1 MAGEPLYGPNAPV
14 SGVLGNGARVFDGR
28 RASGPPFIQ
37 LPFSQEDA
45 GCLCHF
51 ARKEYSY
58 KVLRD
63 MTCLDLS

>member
-1 MAGEPLYGPNAPV
+1 MAGEIYGPNAPV

-51 ARKEYSY
+51 AKKEY